1 MIKILF
7 PALLV
12 VTALRMGTASAA
24 VPTGILSNQGKLKPV
39 VALANS
45 SSEKV
50 VKTFAGDAD
59 SGPVYEVQPGP
70 EKVSAKVV
78 ALLGE
83 EYDFPGI
90 NADTKVALRL
100 GDFSFE
106 GTLGEAGIRKLQATG
121 NATFMLSM
129 QVPLL
134 DADGGAKLDA
144 EGNELFSVLKLGT
157 LFWAWSSASKTVTVT
172 LAAVIPGGG
181 LADAAG
187 VTGIATAQFGG
198 LGQQISQGGER
209 RFANQPVGVSVKFG
223 GSEGTRNAFVTGV
236 TRTRLVKV
244 PGAEAPHLTTSVVLA
259 GGADTRGPQL
269 AVRMPTKVSDVLG
282 RVPVPIFATLLD
294 RPAPS
299 GYSTPDELGWEVPEV
314 GVYVNQIPGE
324 GVEPDLALAYRD
336 ARGNALAEGA
346 PFLSPKGAGSLAGQ
360 VTLAGGTQ
368 TLRFVAVDSEGNT
381 ATVVKNIVISN
392 VPQSF
397 IQVNGGTLPDSSPLG
412 AVSVDPFHI
421 GTYEVRWGEFQA
433 VRTWAAANGYD
444 IGTAGAG
451 VGANYPVTDV
461 NWYTAL
467 KWCNARSEMEGRVP
481 VYWVGGAVYRT
492 ENQVPTVNA
501 TANGYRLPSEKE
513 WEWAAR
519 GGGQTN
525 GYTFSGGNDWNAV
538 GWFAGNSGRTIHV
551 VGTKRANELGTYD
564 MTGNV
569 FEWCFD
575 DYDGSGAYRVFRGGS
590 WNSSEHFW
598 VGFRNVLLVP
608 TLSSGPIVSNNY
620 IGFRLALSLV
630 P

>member
-1 MIKILF
+1 
-7 PALLV
+7 
-12 VTALRMGTASAA
+12 
-24 VPTGILSNQGKLKPV
+24 
-39 VALANS
+39 
-45 SSEKV
+45 
-50 VKTFAGDAD
+50 
-59 SGPVYEVQPGP
+59 
-70 EKVSAKVV
+70 
-78 ALLGE
+78 
-83 EYDFPGI
+83 
-90 NADTKVALRL
+90 
-100 GDFSFE
+100 
-106 GTLGEAGIRKLQATG
+106 
-121 NATFMLSM
+121 
-129 QVPLL
+129 
-134 DADGGAKLDA
+134 
-144 EGNELFSVLKLGT
+144 
-157 LFWAWSSASKTVTVT
+157 
-172 LAAVIPGGG
+172 
-181 LADAAG
+181 
-187 VTGIATAQFGG
+187 
-198 LGQQISQGGER
+198 
-209 RFANQPVGVSVKFG
+209 
-223 GSEGTRNAFVTGV
+223 
-236 TRTRLVKV
+236 
-244 PGAEAPHLTTSVVLA
+244 
-259 GGADTRGPQL
+259 
-269 AVRMPTKVSDVLG
+269 
-282 RVPVPIFATLLD
+282 
-294 RPAPS
+294 
-299 GYSTPDELGWEVPEV
+299 
-314 GVYVNQIPGE
+314 
-324 GVEPDLALAYRD
+324 
-336 ARGNALAEGA
+336 
-346 PFLSPKGAGSLAGQ
+346 
-360 VTLAGGTQ
+360 
-368 TLRFVAVDSEGNT
+368 VAVDSEGNT

-467 KWCNARSEMEGRVP
+467 KWCNARSEMEGRVA

-519 GGGQTN
+519 GGTQTN

-538 GWFAGNSGRTIHV
+538 GWFAGNSGRAIHV

-575 DYDGSGAYRVFRGGS
+575 DYDGSGAYRVVRGGS
-590 WNSSEHFW
+590 WKSSEHFW

-608 TLSSGPIVSNNY
+608 TLSNGPIVSNNY